1 MHSKIFIKIIDLL
14 SKAKSNNCP
23 YPEVNFFIAM
33 ANHNLLGIDEALDDY
48 LKIIAD
54 KNTSKELLF
63 NSFLLLNY
71 SDKLSPQKI
80 FNLHKI

>member
-1 MHSKIFIKIIDLL
+1 
-14 SKAKSNNCP
+14 
-23 YPEVNFFIAM
+23 M

-80 FNLHKI
+80 FNLHKKYDFDQKLVSFNKK